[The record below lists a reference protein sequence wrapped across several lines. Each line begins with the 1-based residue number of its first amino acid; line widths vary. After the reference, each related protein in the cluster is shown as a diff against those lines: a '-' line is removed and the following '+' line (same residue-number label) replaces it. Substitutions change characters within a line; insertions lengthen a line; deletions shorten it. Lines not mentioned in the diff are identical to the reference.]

1 MAAPATQVKCPHC
14 NWKGSARGLF
24 GHVRFVHPGKE
35 SSVKTNLRANRN
47 PYSIDQRPALSG
59 IQGNKKGSKAKET
72 PITMEGIG
80 VAFIVVTALKL
91 IDECFKTYEARKKA
105 REEFMR
111 QFQSRG
117 HKSTTQGVFSKVSI

>member
-14 NWKGSARGLF
+14 EWKGSARGLF

-47 PYSIDQRPALSG
+47 PYSVDNRPSLSG
-59 IQGNKKGSKAKET
+59 IQKNKQGPKSKEM
-72 PITMEGIG
+72 PITMENVG
-80 VAFIVVTALKL
+80 VAFLVVTALKL
-91 IDECFKTYEARKKA
+91 IDEYFKTIEARKKA
-105 REEFMR
+105 REEFIR

-117 HKSTTQGVFSKVSI
+117 HKPTTQGVF